1 MAPPTS
7 DDEGMTAEER
17 KLLDE
22 VVENEES
29 AVQQADEA
37 VATVDADRTAREA
50 EPYPP
55 TTLKLDKPAPFPEP
69 APPEVDEQEGDEQK
83 GDEFALPSADATP
96 KVDGTTADDISEVT
110 AEPYAGSIPSMV
122 ITAELQKAMLRSRII
137 IQHTFESLELEHSN
151 MLRYLQEE
159 KPEMY
164 ADIVVRVAAMHF
176 ICWQKAMG
184 L

>member
-1 MAPPTS
+1 
-7 DDEGMTAEER
+7 MTAEER
-17 KLLDE
+17 ELLDE
-22 VVENEES
+22 VVEKEDGAAQKSN
-29 AVQQADEA
+29 EA
-37 VATVDADRTAREA
+37 VAAVDADPTARGA
-50 EPYPP
+50 EPHPYPP
-55 TTLKLDKPAPFPEP
+55 TTLKLDKPT
-69 APPEVDEQEGDEQK
+69 PPEVDQEE
-83 GDEFALPSADATP
+83 DEFALPSADTTP
-96 KVDGTTADDISEVT
+96 KVDGVTAAEDIAEVT

-137 IQHTFESLELEHSN
+137 IQHTFESIELEDSN

-159 KPEMY
+159 KPEVY

>member
-1 MAPPTS
+1 MTPS
-7 DDEGMTAEER
+7 SSNDGMTNEER
-17 KLLDE
+17 ELLQE
-22 VVENEES
+22 VVEDEERN
-29 AVQQADEA
+29 VQGADEA
-37 VATVDADRTAREA
+37 IAKVEADRTEREA

-55 TTLKLDKPAPFPEP
+55 TTLKLDKPAP
-69 APPEVDEQEGDEQK
+69 PEVDEDPAVPQEE
-83 GDEFALPSADATP
+83 DEFALPSAAGTS
-96 KVDGTTADDISEVT
+96 KVDEDAAADVSELT

-137 IQHTFESLELEHSN
+137 IQHTFEFIELEGNTN
-151 MLRYLQEE
+151 MLRYLQDE
-159 KPEMY
+159 KPEAY